1 MQTKLFFVRSFFKFF
16 KLNTMPAI
24 KKIKTTKIILSGFCW
39 NQKTGEKSQKRGG
52 MTHTAGVLWWMAS
65 DFSKERGKAGKAVVQ
80 PSTLR
85 KNGNGWRWSMAMI
98 GLRASRSEEK
108 QRPVRLTL
116 SWECATGH
124 PTRMKRWARHFRD
137 GHTSWHSWWGSQQ
150 GQAKSCCLLT
160 EKVLW
165 GMSRLEA
172 AWGKGIVR
180 C

>member
-1 MQTKLFFVRSFFKFF
+1 MQTKLFFVRSFP
-16 KLNTMPAI
+16 KLITMPAI
-24 KKIKTTKIILSGFCW
+24 KKRITIKIILRGFCW

-85 KNGNGWRWSMAMI
+85 KNGNVWKWTMAMI

-137 GHTSWHSWWGSQQ
+137 SRMRSQ
-150 GQAKSCCLLT
+150 GLSPCSCGLLQSPRH
-160 EKVLW
+160 L
-165 GMSRLEA
+165 LDL
-172 AWGKGIVR
+172 
-180 C
+180 